1 MAGRETISRG
11 ELQRRMLAALAAEE
25 PAGAFTFDID
35 RCVPDAAGCNWYP
48 LAQLA
53 SWSGNVDR
61 NLAAFRRV
69 RARLS
74 ADFNLPEH
82 EPADPALA
90 ATADASVA

>member
-11 ELQRRMLAALAAEE
+11 ELHRRMMEALAAEE
-25 PAGAFTFDID
+25 PGGAFTFDID
-35 RCVPDAAGCNWYP
+35 RCEPAADGCNWYP

-53 SWSGNVDR
+53 AWRGDVDR

-74 ADFNLPEH
+74 ADFNLAEH
-82 EPADPALA
+82 EPADHALA
-90 ATADASVA
+90 GIGDASTA

>member
-11 ELQRRMLAALAAEE
+11 ELHRRMLDALAAEE
-25 PAGAFTFDID
+25 PGGAFTFDID
-35 RCVPDAAGCNWYP
+35 HCEPAADGCNWYP

-53 SWSGNVDR
+53 AWRGDVDR

-69 RARLS
+69 RVRLS

-90 ATADASVA
+90 AAADAPAA